1 MFGGKKIKE
10 LEEKVA
16 NLETSLRLKTQQY
29 QEVWALLQLR
39 QDEILQLKA
48 NNPVAEEPEDDM
60 IDPSDITNELRD
72 MRNQIVEDIDS
83 KFYELARNLELDLDL
98 Y

>member
-16 NLETSLRLKTQQY
+16 NLETSLRLKTEQY
-29 QEVWALLQLR
+29 QEVWGLLQLR

-83 KFYELARNLELDLDL
+83 KFYELARNFELDLDL
-98 Y
+98 G